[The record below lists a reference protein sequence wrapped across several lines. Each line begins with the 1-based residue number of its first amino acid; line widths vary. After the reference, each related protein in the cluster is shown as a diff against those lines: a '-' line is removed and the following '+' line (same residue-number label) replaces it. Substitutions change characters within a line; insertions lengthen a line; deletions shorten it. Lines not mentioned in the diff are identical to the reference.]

1 MISTQMPHLK
11 KVLGCV
17 TIMSGLMV
25 TPQTSA
31 TDNGSMSGVS
41 GEDNSV
47 ADDVSAASMS
57 RMPIINGKDNRVADD
72 VSANPSGTLG
82 VNGENNNVAANVL
95 KISGWYERYSNGQ
108 IVLYPVFKIS
118 SMSCM
123 NGISD
128 MNEING
134 MLSQG
139 KGNDMDKML
148 GMFGRGTENL
158 KQKLPQM
165 TYGRFWI
172 DKEGN
177 LVLCP
182 SNGKKPNTQST
193 ENQGD
198 MDENE

>member
-1 MISTQMPHLK
+1 MISTQIPHLK
-11 KVLGCV
+11 KVLGWV
-17 TIMSGLMV
+17 TIVSGLMV
-25 TPQTSA
+25 TPQISA
-31 TDNGSMSGVS
+31 TDMSGLS
-41 GEDNSV
+41 DMNGEDNSV
-47 ADDVSAASMS
+47 AANVSASMS
-57 RMPIINGKDNRVADD
+57 
-72 VSANPSGTLG
+72 SLSGM
-82 VNGENNNVAANVL
+82 NGEDNSVINVL

>member
-1 MISTQMPHLK
+1 MISAQMPHLT
-11 KVLGCV
+11 KVLGWV
-17 TIMSGLMV
+17 TIVSGLMV
-25 TPQTSA
+25 IPQTSA
-31 TDNGSMSGVS
+31 ADTSGMS
-41 GEDNSV
+41 DT
-47 ADDVSAASMS
+47 
-57 RMPIINGKDNRVADD
+57 NGKDNSVNAAN
-72 VSANPSGTLG
+72 VSASMSDMSDMND
-82 VNGENNNVAANVL
+82 EDKNVIANVL